1 MLLNIGQQYWFAF
14 HMTVTTL
21 LCCELAQKIELVAN
35 HKFKILFTT
44 MESAPTSKPDLVRLG
59 LPCYIPNSLFFD
71 FENEFVDKNTSFSHM
86 MPSVNVFQ
94 CAARRLGLNLEDE
107 IVVYD
112 DFGNFCASR
121 AWFMLLAMGF
131 TNVKVLDGG
140 LPEWL
145 NGNHPTQ
152 KTLISPIATSSVE
165 LKPSANFGFVGADYI
180 TNNLSMLVSPQIT
193 TDFIHIID
201 ARSNGRYTGTDAEP
215 RDNMRSGHIPT
226 SSNIHYAAV
235 QDNGAFKSYNKMGS
249 LFENQK
255 IDLGNEIVISCGSG
269 ITACIIAQAAF
280 SLGANCIKVYD
291 ASWSEWGASQTLP
304 IEVGQ

>member
-1 MLLNIGQQYWFAF
+1 
-14 HMTVTTL
+14 MTTTTL

-35 HKFKILFTT
+35 NKFKILFTT
-44 MESAPTSKPDLVRLG
+44 MQSAPTSKPDLERSG
-59 LPCYIPNSLFFD
+59 LPCFIPNSLFFD
-71 FENEFVDKNTSFSHM
+71 FENEFVDKDASFSNM
-86 MPSVNVFQ
+86 MPCVDVFQ
-94 CAARRLGLNLEDE
+94 TAARRLGLNLEDE

-131 TNVKVLDGG
+131 TNVKILDGG

-145 NGNHPTQ
+145 NSKHPTQ
-152 KTLISPIATSSVE
+152 KVLASPIATSSVE

-180 TNNLSMLVSPQIT
+180 TNNLSMLVSPQST

-235 QDNGAFKSYNKMGS
+235 QDNGAFKSYNEMGS

>member
-1 MLLNIGQQYWFAF
+1 
-14 HMTVTTL
+14 MTATTL

-35 HKFKILFTT
+35 NKLKILFTT
-44 MESAPTSKPDLVRLG
+44 MENAPTSKPDLVRHS

-71 FENEFVDKNTSFSHM
+71 FENEFVDKNTPFSNM

-94 CAARRLGLNLEDE
+94 SAARQLGLNLEDE

-131 TNVKVLDGG
+131 TDVRVLDGG

-145 NGNHPTQ
+145 NGKHPTQ
-152 KTLISPIATSSVE
+152 KGLASPIATSSIE
-165 LKPSANFGFVGADYI
+165 LTPSANFGFVGADYI
-180 TNNLSMLVSPQIT
+180 SNKLSMLVSPKSK
-193 TDFIHIID
+193 TDLIQIID
-201 ARSNGRYTGTDAEP
+201 ARSNGRYTGTEAEP
-215 RDNMRSGHIPT
+215 RDNMRSGHIPR
-226 SSNIHYAAV
+226 SSNIHYASV
-235 QDNGAFKSYNKMGS
+235 QDNGAFKSYNELGS
-249 LFENQK
+249 IFENKK
-255 IDLGNEIVISCGSG
+255 IDLDNEIVTSCGSG

-291 ASWSEWGASQTLP
+291 ASWSEWGSSQTLP